1 MWARISISMLLLSM
15 TLTAAARAGDA
26 PPAAGKVPIT
36 TTSADARE
44 AYVRGRDLAE
54 KLRVQQG
61 RAEYERAVQ
70 LDPSFALG
78 YLNLAGTQPTT
89 KEFFDTLGKAVA
101 LADKVSDGER
111 LMIRGTEAGS
121 HGDNAAQIQIFTE
134 LATKYPADER
144 ALSLLG
150 NALFGTQDY
159 KTAVAQYEKV
169 VKIAPD
175 FSPVYNQLGY
185 SYKFLGD
192 MGKAEAAFKKYIEL
206 IPDDPNPYDSYAE
219 LLLKVGRFD
228 ESIVNYRKALAIDP
242 TFANSH
248 LGIATDLDLQGKGK
262 DARRELDTLLQGAK
276 DDGQRRNGL
285 FAKTVS
291 YVHEGDLAAA
301 ERELDQQYA
310 LGEKIGD
317 ALAMSGD
324 LVLMGNLA
332 LEAGDAAAAETRYR
346 RALEVVEASSSV
358 AAANK
363 ENQRRLQ
370 PYRAGRV
377 ALARND
383 LEAAKAQSAA
393 FSEKV
398 ATSGNAFQ
406 KKLAHELAG
415 QVALAG
421 KNYDLAIAELS
432 QASAIDPYN
441 VYRLSLAYA
450 GKGDMAKAKEL
461 ATRAEHDN
469 TLVSLNHAFVRR
481 LLRQSGG
488 STSGS
493 AAGTQAK
500 RSPGTPDGR

>member
-1 MWARISISMLLLSM
+1 MWGRTSISILLLSM

-26 PPAAGKVPIT
+26 AAGKVPIT

-54 KLRVQQG
+54 KLRIQQG

-70 LDPSFALG
+70 LDPNFALA

-89 KEFFDTLGKAVA
+89 KDFFDTLAKAVA
-101 LADKVSDGER
+101 LADQVSDGER
-111 LMIRGTEAGS
+111 LMIRGAEAG
-121 HGDNAAQIQIFTE
+121 GNADNATQLKIYNE
-134 LATKYPADER
+134 LVTKYPADER
-144 ALSLLG
+144 ALNLLG

-159 KTAVAQYEKV
+159 AAAIAQYEKV
-169 VKIAPD
+169 VKIAPNY
-175 FSPVYNQLGY
+175 SPVYNQLGY
-185 SYKFLGD
+185 SYRFLGEL
-192 MGKAEAAFKKYIEL
+192 GKAEAAFKKYIEL

-262 DARRELDTLLQGAK
+262 DARRELDTLLQGAQ

-301 ERELDQQYA
+301 QGELDKQYA
-310 LGEKIGD
+310 LCEKIGD

-346 RALEVVEASSSV
+346 RALEVVEASASV

-363 ENQRRLQ
+363 ENQRRFQ

-383 LEAAKAQSAA
+383 LSAAKAQSAA

-450 GKGDMAKAKEL
+450 GKGEAAKAKEL

-481 LLRQSGG
+481 LLRNSAG
-488 STSGS
+488 SPGAS

-500 RSPGTPDGR
+500 RSPGAPDGR